1 MDQEHVREMK
11 ENLDKMAREHA
22 FRGKEIFLFG
32 HCGATE
38 KLADLLMERGFSV
51 SAILDNNQAKHGT
64 SYRGIRICPVDVAL
78 EAGEGKSLVC
88 IAARAYAAMADQLGR
103 LGYKGEV
110 RKVAD
115 YNSYGEYSLLPDVL
129 VRRRERVERGRKV
142 YDRISERYPGH
153 FKILCPFSALGDICF
168 TMSYLPCF
176 LKQRGI
182 GKCVVC
188 VVGKGCKE
196 TAKMFGFCQVQAL
209 GQTDMDEMIQA
220 ALYMGAKDVFI
231 PHQDRPYVVNLSR
244 ALYVKRIP
252 LEKLYCCG
260 VFGLP
265 ESTRPCKPS
274 RLRDYPDLEK
284 IREGKTVILSP
295 YAKSVPALRQEI
307 WEEIV
312 EDFCRRGYVCL
323 TNVAGDEKPLTGT
336 DPISPAVCEMQSV
349 VERAGTF
356 IGLRSGL
363 CDVVRGALCKKA
375 ALYPDYCYCDTR
387 WKAIEMYRLDGWENI
402 VIEEGYQWKDPWS

>member
-1 MDQEHVREMK
+1 M
-11 ENLDKMAREHA
+11 
-22 FRGKEIFLFG
+22 
-32 HCGATE
+32 
-38 KLADLLMERGFSV
+38 
-51 SAILDNNQAKHGT
+51 
-64 SYRGIRICPVDVAL
+64 
-78 EAGEGKSLVC
+78 
-88 IAARAYAAMADQLGR
+88 
-103 LGYKGEV
+103 
-110 RKVAD
+110 
-115 YNSYGEYSLLPDVL
+115 
-129 VRRRERVERGRKV
+129 
-142 YDRISERYPGH
+142 
-153 FKILCPFSALGDICF
+153 
-168 TMSYLPCF
+168 
-176 LKQRGI
+176 
-182 GKCVVC
+182 
-188 VVGKGCKE
+188 
-196 TAKMFGFCQVQAL
+196 
-209 GQTDMDEMIQA
+209 
-220 ALYMGAKDVFI
+220 
-231 PHQDRPYVVNLSR
+231 
-244 ALYVKRIP
+244 KRIP